1 MFKYYHSRGMKMSNL
16 EFCVE
21 YSRDKPIADF
31 VQQMTEHRK
40 QATRDG
46 NKELQMLYKVCKFQF
61 RLYHMIYVILLY
73 PY

>member
-21 YSRDKPIADF
+21 YTRDKPIADF
-31 VQQMTEHRK
+31 VQKMTEHRK

-46 NKELQMLYKVCKFQF
+46 NKELQMLYKVS
-61 RLYHMIYVILLY
+61 
-73 PY
+73 